1 MRYGLDP
8 RFRFTVSRAI
18 YKGILRFLAFQ
29 YKQDCVV
36 QPLPV
41 DHFRIAFA
49 GRDSVELNWQP
60 VADPLEPT
68 AQAGRYVLYT
78 RIGDGGF
85 DNGVP
90 VAENR
95 IKLYQQPGKIYSY
108 KVTALNRGGE
118 SFPSEIL
125 SACRVPDEK
134 GTVLVINGFD
144 RISAPYS
151 FVCDS
156 LAGFYDEIDH
166 GVPDGQDISFIGSQ
180 YEFRR
185 PAPYADDDA
194 AGFGAS
200 RADYEKEVIAGNT
213 FDYPA
218 LHGRSIV
225 SAGYSFVSCSNE
237 SVIDDEVNLG
247 DYRAVDLILGKQR
260 ETVLARGA
268 CPPEFRAFPPEL
280 QLALADYC
288 NGGGNLLVSGAYVGS
303 DLWESDTTGA
313 SKEFAANTLK
323 FKLRTGRAAV
333 RGSVRSVAS
342 PYKTLKGDYDYNHE
356 LNGDCYVVESPDAIE
371 PAADGAFTVFRY
383 TENNL
388 SAGVAYKGAYK
399 VCTLGFPFETV
410 LTDERRD
417 SLMRGILEF
426 FEQP

>member
-1 MRYGLDP
+1 M
-8 RFRFTVSRAI
+8 
-18 YKGILRFLAFQ
+18 
-29 YKQDCVV
+29 
-36 QPLPV
+36 
-41 DHFRIAFA
+41 
-49 GRDSVELNWQP
+49 
-60 VADPLEPT
+60 
-68 AQAGRYVLYT
+68 
-78 RIGDGGF
+78 
-85 DNGVP
+85 
-90 VAENR
+90 
-95 IKLYQQPGKIYSY
+95 
-108 KVTALNRGGE
+108 
-118 SFPSEIL
+118 
-125 SACRVPDEK
+125 PD
-134 GTVLVINGFD
+134 
-144 RISAPYS
+144 R
-151 FVCDS
+151 
-156 LAGFYDEIDH
+156 
-166 GVPDGQDISFIGSQ
+166 QDISFIGSQ

-323 FKLRTGRAAV
+323 FKLRTGRRPFAAV
-333 RGSVRSVAS
+333 SGAS
-342 PYKTLKGDYDYNHE
+342 P
-356 LNGDCYVVESPDAIE
+356 
-371 PAADGAFTVFRY
+371 
-383 TENNL
+383 
-388 SAGVAYKGAYK
+388 
-399 VCTLGFPFETV
+399 
-410 LTDERRD
+410 RRTK
-417 SLMRGILEF
+417 R
-426 FEQP
+426 